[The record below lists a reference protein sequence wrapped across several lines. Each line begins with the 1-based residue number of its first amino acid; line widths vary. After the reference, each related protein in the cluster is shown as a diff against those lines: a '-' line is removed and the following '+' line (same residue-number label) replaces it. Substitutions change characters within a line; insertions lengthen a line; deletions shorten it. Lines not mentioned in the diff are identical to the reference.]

1 MASVQSTADVK
12 QQNGLQL
19 NRDMSEALI
28 VSTVNQ
34 LCVVDSS
41 SPSVSVTGVDLP
53 VAEDM
58 KVLEMLSLIDRRL
71 TFHKH
76 VSTLARS
83 CSYHVQAIR
92 HIRNPLSTELAQTL
106 ACIAWSCPGSTTA
119 TLCSMA
125 RRPAPSRNC
134 SEFKTQCS
142 SDCAPGLEA
151 IPCQAVTAPAAL
163 IVQQRITY
171 KLAVLTYK
179 VRNTSTPVCADRI
192 TERVCSRTIY
202 VHLASRCML
211 VQPFTI
217 TDFSMR
223 VFWVFSTVSVR
234 LSGTRC
240 YK

>member
-106 ACIAWSCPGSTTA
+106 ACIA
-119 TLCSMA
+119 
-125 RRPAPSRNC
+125 
-134 SEFKTQCS
+134 
-142 SDCAPGLEA
+142 
-151 IPCQAVTAPAAL
+151 
-163 IVQQRITY
+163 
-171 KLAVLTYK
+171 
-179 VRNTSTPVCADRI
+179 
-192 TERVCSRTIY
+192 
-202 VHLASRCML
+202 
-211 VQPFTI
+211 
-217 TDFSMR
+217 
-223 VFWVFSTVSVR
+223 
-234 LSGTRC
+234 
-240 YK
+240 